1 MIVFYDVMLVDDD
14 PVLHRTHRERRRL
27 LEKLIKPIKGRV
39 GLLWQKH
46 VSFATPD
53 GARRLKQA
61 LAQAF
66 VMRWEGLVLKPSDE
80 PYFNL
85 ERSSKGKYP
94 SRWIKLKKDC
104 IKGLGDSADFA
115 VLGAGYDVR
124 EAGKYPDLNLS
135 WTHFYIGCLRNKDA
149 VLHSAAKPHILVFDK
164 ISECIK
170 REDLLYLNQHGQY
183 PLRAMKPGSKDLTD
197 TYDLEL
203 ASGLPVPK
211 VIFRKPFVF
220 DVAGS
225 GFDKAPNRDIFTLRF
240 PRVLRLHRDRDWKQA
255 VGLDE
260 LQAMAVGLNELQA
273 MAVEART
280 APTGDLSKEIAEWTE
295 KLDQLDRGADGQLPP
310 WDFTDNEDEEPEV
323 SIGEP
328 STLSTNRSF
337 RRAKTLTAPPLVR
350 MDTGEM
356 KDQEQRLD
364 SDEVVQRPN
373 SKHLMAS
380 TTSDCSLRTPSNSS
394 PLKPDTHIRQRQ
406 MSPPCFAR
414 KRSLPII
421 DLEDDS
427 RGSKKAR
434 PSLIQSK
441 SESNSTVC
449 SNTAA
454 CNQPL
459 REITN
464 SARPLA
470 HHRNTDPPWDTNL
483 PPDTKSIFV
492 RKLPASLDNNT
503 HSRSKPRRIMEPSS
517 PDRATTASE
526 STTANTTQVADSY
539 NVVSA
544 SPHIVVSAPPHTVE
558 GQQPN
563 NASLPTPPSTAVSP
577 MASEI
582 EQLRRRQVILSP
594 SLANRNH
601 RLHNALDQHSIR
613 TCQFLDS
620 PTFPATASSRHSIM
634 FLVDSTEEYLNGQ
647 YIGSLL
653 RNVPNWHPRSLR
665 VWDWRG
671 VEAMLNGEIED
682 THEERRKLVNTNH
695 VAKMWWVPERE
706 VVAVRWEDG
715 EIEEVGRDEIR
726 GLADAVI
733 MPDPAGEAARG
744 E

>member
-27 LEKLIKPIKGRV
+27 LKKLVKPIKGRV

-46 VSFATPD
+46 VSFSTPD

-80 PYFNL
+80 PYFDL
-85 ERSSKGKYP
+85 GRSSNGRYP

-115 VLGAGYDVR
+115 VFGAGYDIK
-124 EAGKYPDLNLS
+124 EAGKHPDLDLS
-135 WTHFYIGCLRNKDA
+135 WTHFYIGCLRNKHA

-170 REDLLYLNQHGQY
+170 KEDLLYLNQHGQY
-183 PLRAMKPGSKDLTD
+183 PLRAMETGSKDLTD
-197 TYDLEL
+197 IYNLEL

-240 PRVLRLHRDRDWKQA
+240 PRVLRLHLDRDWKQA
-255 VGLDE
+255 VSLD
-260 LQAMAVGLNELQA
+260 ELQA

-280 APTGDLSKEIAEWTE
+280 SPTSNLSREIAEWTE
-295 KLDQLDRGADGQLPP
+295 KLDQLDRGADGQLQS
-310 WDFTDNEDEEPEV
+310 WDFTDNEDEEPEDFV
-323 SIGEP
+323 EVP
-328 STLSTNRSF
+328 STLSTMKSY
-337 RRAKTLTAPPLVR
+337 RRVKTPTAAPLVR
-350 MDTGEM
+350 MDTGEIR
-356 KDQEQRLD
+356 DQEQRLG
-364 SDEVVQRPN
+364 SGEVVQRPS
-373 SKHLMAS
+373 SKRLMAS
-380 TTSDCSLRTPSNSS
+380 TTSDCSLRTPPSSS
-394 PLKPDTHIRQRQ
+394 PPKQDSHIRSKQ

-414 KRSLPII
+414 KRSLSII
-421 DLEDDS
+421 DLEEDS

-441 SESNSTVC
+441 SDSNSTVC

-454 CNQPL
+454 CNPPL

-470 HHRNTDPPWDTNL
+470 HYRNIDHPPETSL
-483 PPDTKSIFV
+483 PPDIKSIFV
-492 RKLPASLDNNT
+492 RKLPVSLDNNT
-503 HSRSKPRRIMEPSS
+503 YSRSKSRRIMEPSS

-539 NVVSA
+539 NA
-544 SPHIVVSAPPHTVE
+544 VSAPSHTVE

-563 NASLPTPPSTAVSP
+563 NASVPTPPSTAENP

-582 EQLRRRQVILSP
+582 VKLRRRQIILSP
-594 SLANRNH
+594 SLADGNH
-601 RLHNALDQHSIR
+601 RLHNVLAQHSIR

-620 PTFPATASSRHSIM
+620 PIWPATASSRYSIM
-634 FLVDSTEEYLNGQ
+634 FLVESAEGHLNGQ
-647 YIGSLL
+647 YMGSLL
-653 RNVPNWHPRSLR
+653 RNVPNWHPRSIR

-671 VEAMLNGEIED
+671 VEAMLRGEVED
-682 THEERRKLVNTNH
+682 TEEERRRLVNTNH
-695 VAKMWWVPERE
+695 VAKMWWIPERE
-706 VVAVRWEDG
+706 VVAVRWENG
-715 EIEEVGRDEIR
+715 EIEEVGRNEIR
-726 GLADAVI
+726 GLANAAI
-733 MPDPAGEAARG
+733 MPNPAG
-744 E
+744 

>member
-1 MIVFYDVMLVDDD
+1 MIIFYDVMLVDDD

-27 LEKLIKPIKGRV
+27 LEKLVKPIVGRV

-46 VSFATPD
+46 VSFSTPD

-85 ERSSKGKYP
+85 ERSSDSRYS

-115 VLGAGYDVR
+115 VVGAGYDVR
-124 EAGKYPDLNLS
+124 EAGKYPDLDLS

-149 VLHSAAKPHILVFDK
+149 VLHSAAKPHVLVFDK

-170 REDLLYLNQHGQY
+170 KEDMLYLIQHGQY
-183 PLRAMKPGSKDLTD
+183 PLRAIEPGSKDLAD
-197 TYDLEL
+197 IYNLEL
-203 ASGLPVPK
+203 ASGLPIPK

-225 GFDKAPNRDIFTLRF
+225 GFDKPPNRDIFTLRF

-255 VGLDE
+255 VSLD
-260 LQAMAVGLNELQA
+260 ELQA

-280 APTGDLSKEIAEWTE
+280 AKTGDLSIEIADWVE

-310 WDFTDNEDEEPEV
+310 WDFTDNEDEEPGV
-323 SIGEP
+323 STGEP
-328 STLSTNRSF
+328 STLSSNRSF
-337 RRAKTLTAPPLVR
+337 RRAKILTAPPLVR

-356 KDQEQRLD
+356 KDQEQRLG
-364 SDEVVQRPN
+364 SGEVVQLPG
-373 SKHLMAS
+373 SKHSTAS
-380 TTSDCSLRTPSNSS
+380 TTSDCTLSTPSNSS
-394 PLKPDTHIRQRQ
+394 PLKQDTHNRRRQ

-421 DLEDDS
+421 DLEEDD
-427 RGSKKAR
+427 RGSKRAR

-454 CNQPL
+454 YNQPL

-464 SARPLA
+464 SARPPV
-470 HHRNTDPPWDTNL
+470 HYRNIDPPQETNL
-483 PPDTKSIFV
+483 PPDSKSIFV
-492 RKLPASLDNNT
+492 PKIPVSLEKNT
-503 HSRSKPRRIMEPSS
+503 HSRSTPRRIMEPSS
-517 PDRATTASE
+517 PDRVTTASE
-526 STTANTTQVADSY
+526 STTANTTQIADSH
-539 NVVSA
+539 NA
-544 SPHIVVSAPPHTVE
+544 MPPPPLPIA
-558 GQQPN
+558 GLQPN
-563 NASLPTPPSTAVSP
+563 NASLPTPPSTAVHP
-577 MASEI
+577 MADEI
-582 EQLRRRQVILSP
+582 TKLRRRQIILSP
-594 SLANRNH
+594 SLANPNH
-601 RLHNALDQHSIR
+601 RLHTLLSLHSIP
-613 TCQFLDS
+613 TCQYLDS
-620 PTFPATASSRHSIM
+620 PIFSATASSKYSIM
-634 FLVDSTEEYLNGQ
+634 FLVESTEAHLNGQ
-647 YIGSLL
+647 YIGSFL
-653 RNVPNWHPRSLR
+653 RHIARWHPRTVR

-671 VEAMLNGEIED
+671 VEAMLKGEIQD
-682 THEERRKLVNTNH
+682 TEAERRRVVNANH

-715 EIEEVGRDEIR
+715 KIEEVGGEEVGR
-726 GLADAVI
+726 LVNKVI
-733 MPDPAGEAARG
+733 MKDPAGEAVGG

>member
-27 LEKLIKPIKGRV
+27 LEKLVKSIKGKV

-46 VSFATPD
+46 VNFSTPD
-53 GARRLKQA
+53 GARRLKEA

-85 ERSSKGKYP
+85 GRSSNGRYP

-104 IKGLGDSADFA
+104 IKGLGDTADFA
-115 VLGAGYDVR
+115 VLGAGYDVQ
-124 EAGKYPDLNLS
+124 EAGKHPDLNLS

-149 VLHSAAKPHILVFDK
+149 VLHSAAKPHMLVFDK

-170 REDLLYLNQHGQY
+170 KEDLLYLNQQGQY
-183 PLRAMKPGSKDLTD
+183 PLRAMEPGSKDLTD
-197 TYDLEL
+197 VYNLEL

-255 VGLDE
+255 ASLD
-260 LQAMAVGLNELQA
+260 ELQA

-280 APTGDLSKEIAEWTE
+280 APTGNLSRDIAEWTE
-295 KLDQLDRGADGQLPP
+295 KLDQLDHGADGQLQP
-310 WDFTDNEDEEPEV
+310 WDFTDNEDEQPDSFIEM
-323 SIGEP
+323 P
-328 STLSTNRSF
+328 STLSTT
-337 RRAKTLTAPPLVR
+337 KTYHRVKTPTAAPLVR

-356 KDQEQRLD
+356 REQEQRLG
-364 SDEVVQRPN
+364 SGEVVQRPS
-373 SKHLMAS
+373 SKKLMAS
-380 TTSDCSLRTPSNSS
+380 STGDCSLCTPSSSS
-394 PLKPDTHIRQRQ
+394 PPEQDSHIRTRQ

-414 KRSLPII
+414 KRRLPRNH
-421 DLEDDS
+421 LEEDS

-470 HHRNTDPPWDTNL
+470 CHRNIDPPQETNL
-483 PPDTKSIFV
+483 RPVIKSIFV
-492 RKLPASLDNNT
+492 RKLPVIVDNNT
-503 HSRSKPRRIMEPSS
+503 NRRSKPRRTMEPSS

-526 STTANTTQVADSY
+526 STTANTTQEADS
-539 NVVSA
+539 NNA
-544 SPHIVVSAPPHTVE
+544 MPPPPRPVE
-558 GQQPN
+558 GQQPD
-563 NASLPTPPSTAVSP
+563 NASLPTPPNTAEHP
-577 MASEI
+577 MAGDI
-582 EQLRRRQVILSP
+582 EHLRRRQIILSP
-594 SLANRNH
+594 SLADGNH
-601 RLHNALDQHSIR
+601 RLHNALAQHSIR
-613 TCQFLDS
+613 TCQFVDS
-620 PTFPATASSRHSIM
+620 PIFPATASSRYSIM
-634 FLVDSTEEYLNGQ
+634 FLVEPTEEYLNGQ
-647 YIGSLL
+647 YIGSLV
-653 RNVPNWHPRSLR
+653 RHMSRWHPRSVR

-671 VEAMLNGEIED
+671 VEAMLNGEIQDTEED
-682 THEERRKLVNTNH
+682 RRRLVNTNH
-695 VAKMWWVPERE
+695 VAKLWWIPERE
-706 VVAVRWEDG
+706 VAAVRWEDG
-715 EIEEVGRDEIR
+715 MIEELGREELKR
-726 GLADAVI
+726 LANAVI
-733 MPDPAGEAARG
+733 KPDPAAAEARG
-744 E
+744 D

>member
-1 MIVFYDVMLVDDD
+1 MLVDDD

-27 LEKLIKPIKGRV
+27 LEKLVKPIQGRV

-46 VSFATPD
+46 VSFSTPD

-66 VMRWEGLVLKPSDE
+66 AMRWEGLVLKPSDE

-85 ERSSKGKYP
+85 GRSSNGRDLG
-94 SRWIKLKKDC
+94 RWIKLKKDC
-104 IKGLGDSADFA
+104 IKGVGDSADFA
-115 VLGAGYDVR
+115 VLGAGYDVK
-124 EAGKYPDLNLS
+124 EAGKYPELDLS
-135 WTHFYIGCLRNKDA
+135 WTHFYIGCLRNKHA

-170 REDLLYLNQHGQY
+170 KEDLLYLNQHGQY
-183 PLRAMKPGSKDLTD
+183 PLRAMELGSKDLTEV
-197 TYDLEL
+197 YNLEL
-203 ASGLPVPK
+203 ASGLPIPK

-240 PRVLRLHRDRDWKQA
+240 PRVLRLHRDRDWKKA
-255 VGLDE
+255 VSLD
-260 LQAMAVGLNELQA
+260 ELQA

-280 APTGDLSKEIAEWTE
+280 APTGNFSREIAEWTE
-295 KLDQLDRGADGQLPP
+295 KLDQLDRGADGQLQP
-310 WDFTDNEDEEPEV
+310 WDFTDNEDEEPEEFV
-323 SIGEP
+323 EVP
-328 STLSTNRSF
+328 STLSTTKSY
-337 RRAKTLTAPPLVR
+337 RRVKTPTAAPLVR
-350 MDTGEM
+350 MDTGEIR
-356 KDQEQRLD
+356 DQEQRLG
-364 SDEVVQRPN
+364 SGEVVQRPC
-373 SKHLMAS
+373 SKRLMAS
-380 TTSDCSLRTPSNSS
+380 TTNDCSLRTPSSSS
-394 PLKPDTHIRQRQ
+394 PPTQDSHIRSRH

-421 DLEDDS
+421 DLEEDS

-470 HHRNTDPPWDTNL
+470 HHRNIDPPWKTNL
-483 PPDTKSIFV
+483 PPDIKSIFV
-492 RKLPASLDNNT
+492 RKLPVSLDNHT
-503 HSRSKPRRIMEPSS
+503 HSRPKTRRIMEPSS

-539 NVVSA
+539 NAVST
-544 SPHIVVSAPPHTVE
+544 PHTVE

-563 NASLPTPPSTAVSP
+563 NASLPTPPSTAENP
-577 MASEI
+577 MAGEI
-582 EQLRRRQVILSP
+582 EKLRRRQIIISP
-594 SLANRNH
+594 SLANGNH
-601 RLHNALDQHSIR
+601 RLHNVLAQHSIR

-620 PTFPATASSRHSIM
+620 PIWPATASSRYSIM
-634 FLVDSTEEYLNGQ
+634 FLVEPTEEYLNGQ
-647 YIGSLL
+647 YLGSLL
-653 RNVPNWHPRSLR
+653 RNVPHWHPRSVR

-671 VEAMLNGEIED
+671 VEAMLNGEVED
-682 THEERRKLVNTNH
+682 TEEERKKLVNTNH
-695 VAKMWWVPERE
+695 VAKMWWIPEKQA
-706 VVAVRWEDG
+706 VAVRWENG
-715 EIEEVGRDEIR
+715 EIEEVGRNEIR
-726 GLADAVI
+726 GLANAVI
-733 MPDPAGEAARG
+733 MPDPAGEAGGR

>member
-1 MIVFYDVMLVDDD
+1 MIVFYDVMLIDDD

-27 LEKLIKPIKGRV
+27 LEKLVKPIKGRV

-46 VSFATPD
+46 VSFSTPD

-85 ERSSKGKYP
+85 ERSSNGRYP

-124 EAGKYPDLNLS
+124 EAGKYPDLDLS
-135 WTHFYIGCLRNKDA
+135 WTHFYIGCLMNKDA
-149 VLHSAAKPHILVFDK
+149 VFHSAAKPHILVFDK

-170 REDLLYLNQHGQY
+170 KEDLLYLNQHGQY
-183 PLRAMKPGSKDLTD
+183 PLRAMESGSKDLTD
-197 TYDLEL
+197 IYDLEL

-240 PRVLRLHRDRDWKQA
+240 PRVLKLHRDRDWKQA
-255 VGLDE
+255 VSLD
-260 LQAMAVGLNELQA
+260 ELQA

-295 KLDQLDRGADGQLPP
+295 KLDQLDRGADGQLSP
-310 WDFTDNEDEEPEV
+310 WDFTDNEDGEPEV

-356 KDQEQRLD
+356 KDQEQRL
-364 SDEVVQRPN
+364 SSGEVIQRPS
-373 SKHLMAS
+373 SKQLMAS
-380 TTSDCSLRTPSNSS
+380 TTSNFSLRTPSNSS

-421 DLEDDS
+421 DLEEDS

-434 PSLIQSK
+434 PSVIQSK

-470 HHRNTDPPWDTNL
+470 HHRNVDPPQETHL
-483 PPDTKSIFV
+483 PPGTKSIFV
-492 RKLPASLDNNT
+492 RKLPVSLDNKA

-517 PDRATTASE
+517 PDPVTTASE

-539 NVVSA
+539 NA
-544 SPHIVVSAPPHTVE
+544 VSAPHHTVE

-563 NASLPTPPSTAVSP
+563 NASFPTPPSTAVHP

-582 EQLRRRQVILSP
+582 EQLRRRQIILSP
-594 SLANRNH
+594 TLANENH
-601 RLHNALDQHSIR
+601 RLHNALAQHSIT
-613 TCQFLDS
+613 TCQFIDS
-620 PTFPATASSRHSIM
+620 PTFAATASSRYSIM
-634 FLVDSTEEYLNGQ
+634 FLVEPTEEHLNGQ

-653 RNVPNWHPRSLR
+653 RNVPNWHPRSVR
-665 VWDWRG
+665 VWDWRA

-682 THEERRKLVNTNH
+682 TEEERRRLVNTNH
-695 VAKMWWVPERE
+695 VARMWWIPERE
-706 VVAVRWEDG
+706 VVAVRWENG

-726 GLADAVI
+726 GLANAVI
-733 MPDPAGEAARG
+733 MPDPAGEAARA

>member
-1 MIVFYDVMLVDDD
+1 MIIFYDVMLVDDD

-27 LEKLIKPIKGRV
+27 LEKLVKPIVGRV
-39 GLLWQKH
+39 GVLWQKH
-46 VSFATPD
+46 VSFSTPD

-80 PYFNL
+80 PYFSL
-85 ERSSKGKYP
+85 GWSSDGRYP

-124 EAGKYPDLNLS
+124 EAGKYPDLDLS
-135 WTHFYIGCLRNKDA
+135 WTHFYIGCLRNRDA

-170 REDLLYLNQHGQY
+170 KEDLLYLNQHGQY
-183 PLRAMKPGSKDLTD
+183 PLRAIAPGSKDLVD
-197 TYDLEL
+197 IYNLEL
-203 ASGLPVPK
+203 ASGLPIPK

-225 GFDKAPNRDIFTLRF
+225 GFDKPPNRDIFTLRF

-255 VGLDE
+255 VSLD
-260 LQAMAVGLNELQA
+260 ELQA

-280 APTGDLSKEIAEWTE
+280 APKGDLSIGIANWVE

-310 WDFTDNEDEEPEV
+310 WDFTDNEDEEPGV
-323 SIGEP
+323 SIGEE
-328 STLSTNRSF
+328 STLSTDRSF
-337 RRAKTLTAPPLVR
+337 RRAKILAAPPLVR

-356 KDQEQRLD
+356 KDQEQRLG
-364 SDEVVQRPN
+364 SGEVVQLPG
-373 SKHLMAS
+373 SKHSTAS
-380 TTSDCSLRTPSNSS
+380 TTSDCSLPTPSNSS
-394 PLKPDTHIRQRQ
+394 PLKQDTHNRRRQ

-421 DLEDDS
+421 DLEEDD
-427 RGSKKAR
+427 RGSKRAR

-454 CNQPL
+454 YNRPL

-464 SARPLA
+464 SARPPG
-470 HHRNTDPPWDTNL
+470 HHRNIDSPQETSL

-492 RKLPASLDNNT
+492 SKIPVSLDNNS

-526 STTANTTQVADSY
+526 STTANTTQITDSH
-539 NVVSA
+539 NA
-544 SPHIVVSAPPHTVE
+544 MPPPPHPVT

-563 NASLPTPPSTAVSP
+563 NASLLTPPPTAQHP

-582 EQLRRRQVILSP
+582 TKLRRRQIILSP
-594 SLANRNH
+594 SLANLKH
-601 RLHNALDQHSIR
+601 PLHTLLSRHSIP

-620 PTFPATASSRHSIM
+620 PLFPATVSSKYSIM
-634 FLVDSTEEYLNGQ
+634 FLVESTEAHLNGQ
-647 YIGSLL
+647 YIGSFL
-653 RNVPNWHPRSLR
+653 RHIARWHPRSVR

-671 VEAMLNGEIED
+671 VEAMLKGEIQD
-682 THEERRKLVNTNH
+682 TEAERRRVVNANH
-695 VAKMWWVPERE
+695 VAKMWWVPEGE

-715 EIEEVGRDEIR
+715 TIEEVGREEVGR
-726 GLADAVI
+726 LVNKVI
-733 MPDPAGEAARG
+733 MPDPAREVAGQE
-744 E
+744 

>member
-27 LEKLIKPIKGRV
+27 LEKLVKPIKGRV

-46 VSFATPD
+46 VNFSTPD

-85 ERSSKGKYP
+85 GRSSNGGYP

-115 VLGAGYDVR
+115 VLGAGYDVK
-124 EAGKYPDLNLS
+124 EAGKYPDLDLS

-149 VLHSAAKPHILVFDK
+149 VLHSAAKPHVLVFDK

-183 PLRAMKPGSKDLTD
+183 PLRAMELGSKDLTD
-197 TYDLEL
+197 VYNLEL
-203 ASGLPVPK
+203 ASGLRVPK

-220 DVAGS
+220 DMAGS
-225 GFDKAPNRDIFTLRF
+225 GFDKAPSRDIFTLRF
-240 PRVLRLHRDRDWKQA
+240 PRVLRLHRDRDWRQA
-255 VGLDE
+255 VSLD
-260 LQAMAVGLNELQA
+260 ELQA

-280 APTGDLSKEIAEWTE
+280 APTGNLSREIAEWTE
-295 KLDQLDRGADGQLPP
+295 KLDQLDRGADGQLQP
-310 WDFTDNEDEEPEV
+310 WDFTDNEDEEPEDFV
-323 SIGEP
+323 EVP
-328 STLSTNRSF
+328 STLSTTMSY
-337 RRAKTLTAPPLVR
+337 RRVKTPTAAPLVR
-350 MDTGEM
+350 MDTGEIR
-356 KDQEQRLD
+356 DQEQRL
-364 SDEVVQRPN
+364 SSGEVVQRPS
-373 SKHLMAS
+373 SKRLLAS
-380 TTSDCSLRTPSNSS
+380 TTSDCSLRTPSSS
-394 PLKPDTHIRQRQ
+394 PVKQDSHIRSRH

-421 DLEDDS
+421 DLEEDS

-441 SESNSTVC
+441 SELNSTVC

-459 REITN
+459 LEITN

-470 HHRNTDPPWDTNL
+470 HRNIDPPRKTNL
-483 PPDTKSIFV
+483 PRDTKSIFV
-492 RKLPASLDNNT
+492 RKLPVSLDNNT
-503 HSRSKPRRIMEPSS
+503 HSRSKPRRIMDPSS
-517 PDRATTASE
+517 PDRATTVSE
-526 STTANTTQVADSY
+526 STTANTTQVADSC
-539 NVVSA
+539 NA
-544 SPHIVVSAPPHTVE
+544 VSAPPPIVQ

-563 NASLPTPPSTAVSP
+563 TASLPTPPSTAENP

-582 EQLRRRQVILSP
+582 EKLRRRQIILSP
-594 SLANRNH
+594 SLADGKH
-601 RLHNALDQHSIR
+601 RLHNVLAQHSIR

-620 PTFPATASSRHSIM
+620 PIFPATASSEYSIM
-634 FLVDSTEEYLNGQ
+634 FLVESTEEHLNGQ
-647 YIGSLL
+647 YMGSLL
-653 RNVPNWHPRSLR
+653 RNVPHWHPRSVR

-671 VEAMLNGEIED
+671 VEAMLKGEIED
-682 THEERRKLVNTNH
+682 TEEERRKLVNTNH
-695 VAKMWWVPERE
+695 VAKMWWIPERE
-706 VVAVRWEDG
+706 VVAVRWDNG

-726 GLADAVI
+726 GLANAVI
-733 MPDPAGEAARG
+733 MPDFAGGAARG

>member
-1 MIVFYDVMLVDDD
+1 MIIFYDVMLLDDD
-14 PVLHRTHRERRRL
+14 PVLHRTHRERRHL
-27 LEKLIKPIKGRV
+27 LEKLVKPIVGRV

-46 VSFATPD
+46 VSFSTPD

-85 ERSSKGKYP
+85 ERSSDGRYP

-124 EAGKYPDLNLS
+124 EARKYPHLDLS
-135 WTHFYIGCLRNKDA
+135 WTHFYIGCLKNKDA

-170 REDLLYLNQHGQY
+170 KEDMLYLNQHGQY
-183 PLRAMKPGSKDLTD
+183 PLRAMEPGSKDLSEV
-197 TYDLEL
+197 YDLEL
-203 ASGLPVPK
+203 ASGLPIPK
-211 VIFRKPFVF
+211 VIFRKPFVV

-225 GFDKAPNRDIFTLRF
+225 GFDKVPNRDIFTLRF
-240 PRVLRLHRDRDWKQA
+240 PRLLRLYRDRDWKQA
-255 VGLDE
+255 VSLD
-260 LQAMAVGLNELQA
+260 ELQA

-280 APTGDLSKEIAEWTE
+280 APIGDLSIEIAEWTE
-295 KLDQLDRGADGQLPP
+295 KLNRLDRGADGQLPP

-337 RRAKTLTAPPLVR
+337 RRSKLLTAPPLVR

-356 KDQEQRLD
+356 KDQEQRLG
-364 SDEVVQRPN
+364 SGEVVQLRG
-373 SKHLMAS
+373 SKQLTAG
-380 TTSDCSLRTPSNSS
+380 TTSDCSLPTPSNSS
-394 PLKPDTHIRQRQ
+394 PLKQDTHIRQRR
-406 MSPPCFAR
+406 MSPPSFAR
-414 KRSLPII
+414 KRNLPII

-427 RGSKKAR
+427 RESKKAR
-434 PSLIQSK
+434 HCLTQSK

-449 SNTAA
+449 SDTAA
-454 CNQPL
+454 CNHPL

-464 SARPLA
+464 SARPPA
-470 HHRNTDPPWDTNL
+470 HHRNIDPPRETNL

-492 RKLPASLDNNT
+492 RKLPVGLDNNT

-526 STTANTTQVADSY
+526 STTASTTQIADSY
-539 NVVSA
+539 NA
-544 SPHIVVSAPPHTVE
+544 TSAPPPTVN
-558 GQQPN
+558 GPQPKI
-563 NASLPTPPSTAVSP
+563 ASLPTPPSTAVHP
-577 MASEI
+577 MADEI
-582 EQLRRRQVILSP
+582 TKLRCRQIILSP
-594 SLANRNH
+594 SVANRNH
-601 RLHNALDQHSIR
+601 RLHNLLTQHSIQ

-620 PTFPATASSRHSIM
+620 PIFPATASSEYSIM
-634 FLVDSTEEYLNGQ
+634 FLVESTEEHLNGQ

-653 RNVPNWHPRSLR
+653 RHIARWHPRSVR

-671 VEAMLNGEIED
+671 VEAMLSGEIED
-682 THEERRKLVNTNH
+682 TEEERRRLVNANH

-715 EIEEVGRDEIR
+715 AIEEVGRDEIR
-726 GLADAVI
+726 GLANAVI
-733 MPDPAGEAARG
+733 MPDPAGEAAGR

>member
-27 LEKLIKPIKGRV
+27 LEKLVKPIKGRV

-46 VSFATPD
+46 VNFSTPD
-53 GARRLKQA
+53 GARLLKQA

-80 PYFNL
+80 PYFSL
-85 ERSSKGKYP
+85 GRSSSGGYP

-124 EAGKYPDLNLS
+124 EAQKYPELDLS
-135 WTHFYIGCLRNKDA
+135 WTHFYIGCLRNKHA

-170 REDLLYLNQHGQY
+170 RDDLLYLNQHGQY
-183 PLRAMKPGSKDLTD
+183 LLRAMEPGSKDLTD
-197 TYDLEL
+197 IYNLEL
-203 ASGLPVPK
+203 ASGLPLPK

-255 VGLDE
+255 VSLD
-260 LQAMAVGLNELQA
+260 ELQA

-280 APTGDLSKEIAEWTE
+280 APIGDLSKEIAEWTE
-295 KLDQLDRGADGQLPP
+295 KLDQLDRGAYGQLPP

-323 SIGEP
+323 FVEEP
-328 STLSTNRSF
+328 STLSNTKPF
-337 RRAKTLTAPPLVR
+337 RRAKTPIAPPLVR

-356 KDQEQRLD
+356 KDQEQRLG
-364 SDEVVQRPN
+364 SGEVVRRPD
-373 SKHLMAS
+373 SKHLMTS
-380 TTSDCSLRTPSNSS
+380 TTSDCSLRTPLNSS
-394 PLKPDTHIRQRQ
+394 PLKQDSHIRQRH

-421 DLEDDS
+421 DLEEDL

-454 CNQPL
+454 YNQPL

-470 HHRNTDPPWDTNL
+470 HHRNIDPPRETNV

-492 RKLPASLDNNT
+492 RKLPVGLDNNT

-539 NVVSA
+539 NA
-544 SPHIVVSAPPHTVE
+544 VSAPPHPVE

-563 NASLPTPPSTAVSP
+563 NASLPTPPSTAENP

-594 SLANRNH
+594 SLADGNH
-601 RLHNALDQHSIR
+601 RLHNVLAQHSIR

-620 PTFPATASSRHSIM
+620 PIFPATASSRYSIM
-634 FLVDSTEEYLNGQ
+634 FLVEPTEEYLNGQ

-653 RNVPNWHPRSLR
+653 RHVPRWHPRSVR

-671 VEAMLNGEIED
+671 VEAMLNGEVQD
-682 THEERRKLVNTNH
+682 TEEERRRLVNTNH
-695 VAKMWWVPERE
+695 VAKMWWIPERE
-706 VVAVRWEDG
+706 VVAVRWENG
-715 EIEEVGRDEIR
+715 EIEEVEKAEIEK
-726 GLADAVI
+726 LANAVI
-733 MPDPAGEAARG
+733 MPDPAAEAARG